1 MLFYLYQPKGAFT
14 MNTAIY
20 DIDYYL
26 PSQVVKTA
34 DLLAETQPDRVGF
47 TTDLISDL
55 LGIQEV
61 RYAESPEMPSTL
73 AIKAAE
79 KLFSRSSIRPDQI
92 GLIIFCGID
101 RDYCE
106 PSTAHFVQ
114 AAIGSRAICFDISNA
129 CLGFMSGIQVA
140 NAMIADGTVEYALIC
155 TGERPS
161 EVAKSVTKSLKSE
174 LKRTVFW
181 NKVGGLTVGD
191 AGAAAIIGPKTG
203 KAGLVG
209 MKVTSAGKL
218 ARLCYYRWNDRHEID
233 GRMHMKEI
241 SNAILDAHRDLYP
254 QALAAMNLDPERIN
268 CLITHQVG
276 KRPWERYPEIM
287 GVDQLKMTK
296 TFDLLGNITS
306 ATFAVNYAQAL
317 ESKRIKKGDLV
328 FAAMAGSGLS
338 VCQMGMIV

>member
-1 MLFYLYQPKGAFT
+1 
-14 MNTAIY
+14 MNTALY
-20 DIDYYL
+20 AVDYYL
-26 PSQVVKTA
+26 PRQVVKTT
-34 DLLAETQPDRVGF
+34 DLMAETRPDRVGF
-47 TTDLISDL
+47 TTALISDL
-55 LGIQEV
+55 LGIREV
-61 RYAESPEMPSTL
+61 RHAEGRELPSTL

-79 KLFSRSSIRPDQI
+79 KLFAKSEIRPDQI

-114 AAIGSRAICFDISNA
+114 AAIGSNGICFDISNA

-140 NAMIADGTVEYALIC
+140 SAMIATGSVEYALIC

-161 EVAKSVTKSLKSE
+161 EVAKSVAKSLKSE
-174 LKRTVFW
+174 RKRTMFW
-181 NKVGGLTVGD
+181 NKVGALSVGD

-203 KAGLVG
+203 DAGFLG
-209 MKVTSAGKL
+209 MSVASIGKL
-218 ARLCYYRWNDRHEID
+218 ARLCYYRWDDQHEID

-254 QALAAMNLDPERIN
+254 QALEAMQLDPERID

-287 GVDQLKMTK
+287 GIAQMKMTK

-306 ATFAVNYAQAL
+306 ATFPVNYAQAL
-317 ESKRIKKGDLV
+317 ENKRIKKGDLV
-328 FAAMAGSGLS
+328 LAAMAGSGLT

>member
-1 MLFYLYQPKGAFT
+1 MD
-14 MNTAIY
+14 TAIY

-26 PSQVVKTA
+26 PHQIVKTA
-34 DLLAETQPDRVGF
+34 DLMAETRPGRVGF

-55 LGIQEV
+55 LGIREV
-61 RYAESPEMPSTL
+61 RHAECRESPSTL
-73 AIKAAE
+73 AIRAAE
-79 KLFSRSSIRPDQI
+79 KLFSRSLVRPEQI

-114 AAIGSRAICFDISNA
+114 AAIGSNGICFDISNA

-140 NAMIADGTVEYALIC
+140 NAMIAQGTVEYALIC

-161 EVAKSVTKSLKSE
+161 EVAKSVAKSLKCE
-174 LKRTVFW
+174 HKRTIFW
-181 NKVGGLTVGD
+181 NKVGALTVGD
-191 AGAAAIIGPKTG
+191 AGAAAVIGPKTDM
-203 KAGLVG
+203 AGFIG

-218 ARLCYYRWNDRHEID
+218 AKLCYYRWDDRHEIE

-254 QALAAMNLDPERIN
+254 RALTAMDLDPGRID

-287 GVDQLKMTK
+287 GVEQRKMTK
-296 TFDLLGNITS
+296 TFDRLGNITS

-317 ESKRIKKGDLV
+317 ENRRIHKGDLV

>member
-1 MLFYLYQPKGAFT
+1 

-20 DIDYYL
+20 AIDYYL
-26 PSQVVKTA
+26 PAQVVKTT
-34 DLLAETQPDRVGF
+34 DLMAETQPSRVGF
-47 TTDLISDL
+47 TTELIADL
-55 LGIQEV
+55 LGIREV
-61 RYAESPEMPSTL
+61 RHAECRELPSTL

-79 KLFSRSSIRPDQI
+79 KLFSKSDIRPDQI

-114 AAIGSRAICFDISNA
+114 AALGSNGICFDISNA

-140 NAMIADGTVEYALIC
+140 NAMIAAGTAEYALIC

-161 EVAKSVTKSLKSE
+161 EVAKSVAKSLKSE
-174 LKRTVFW
+174 RKRTIFW
-181 NKVGGLTVGD
+181 NRVGALTVGD
-191 AGAAAIIGPKTG
+191 AGAAAIIGPKTHD
-203 KAGLVG
+203 AGFIG
-209 MKVTSAGKL
+209 MKVASAGEL
-218 ARLCYYRWNDRHEID
+218 AKLCYYRWDEQHEIE

-241 SNAILDAHRDLYP
+241 SKAILDAHRDLYP
-254 QALAAMNLDPERIN
+254 QALSTMHLNPERID

-276 KRPWERYPEIM
+276 KRPWEKYPEIM
-287 GVDQLKMTK
+287 GVEQMKMTK

-306 ATFAVNYAQAL
+306 ATFPVNYAQAL
-317 ESKRIKKGDLV
+317 ESQRIKKGDLV